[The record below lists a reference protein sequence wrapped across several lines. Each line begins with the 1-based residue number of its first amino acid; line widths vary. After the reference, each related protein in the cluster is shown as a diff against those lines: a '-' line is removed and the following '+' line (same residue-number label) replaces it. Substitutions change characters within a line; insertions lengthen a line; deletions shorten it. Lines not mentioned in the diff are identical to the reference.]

1 MAQDGI
7 ALAARMLHNTEINGK
22 KVTAGNIAYY
32 ALQHAKSGR
41 RSVGFSNADALA
53 TATQLNHKSTVR
65 SMQQPMPTADET
77 EEYAFQELFEIE
89 QEDPSQSA
97 ARKLD
102 WEMFMSMQT
111 DRARAIL
118 ICMAEGSSLDSV
130 AVHFH
135 VEPSAIYEQKNRLA
149 KSIKDFMGE
158 DVLALVIKQPEWK
171 SNLRAMREKHTR
183 TFAN

>member
-1 MAQDGI
+1 MAQDAI

-32 ALQHAKSGR
+32 ALQHAKPGR

-53 TATQLNHKSTVR
+53 TATQLNHRSTVR
-65 SMQQPMPTADET
+65 SMQQPLLSTDET

-111 DRARAIL
+111 DRAKAIL
-118 ICMAEGSSLDSV
+118 ISIAEGNSIQSV
-130 AVHFH
+130 AVTFH
-135 VEPSAIYEQKNRLA
+135 VEPSAIYEQKNRLG
-149 KSIKDFMGE
+149 KSIKEFMGE

-171 SNLRAMREKHTR
+171 SNLRAMREKHVR